1 MIRSVI
7 ALLGAIT
14 CFSAPALAQS
24 FSHTHGAEGFHS
36 HDTTIQVTHGT
47 CCQTVSTCGHASHSG
62 HHADH
67 HGHSSHQSGHHGH
80 TAHSG
85 HVTKTWTRRIVHPE
99 TTTHTW
105 TRTVPGTVTHR
116 GDHTHSSHVTTH
128 PITVTTYPGTIT
140 HPDPRYPVHPNQVRA
155 PLHTDRDKP
164 WAHYDHRWK
173 SRTKHGYRSR
183 Y

>member
-24 FSHTHGAEGFHS
+24 FGHTHGAEGFHS

-62 HHADH
+62 HHGHSSHHSSH
-67 HGHSSHQSGHHGH
+67 HGHSGH
-80 TAHSG
+80 TFHDSHSG
-85 HVTKTWTRRIVHPE
+85 HVTRTWTRRIEHP
-99 TTTHTW
+99 TRTTHTW
-105 TRTVPGTVTHR
+105 TRTVPGTVVHR
-116 GDHTHSSHVTTH
+116 GHQTHSSH
-128 PITVTTYPGTIT
+128 VTTYPGTIT
-140 HPDPRYPVHPNQVRA
+140 HTGSIHPGHPHQVRA